1 MSFTNGQHVWP
12 SPGVHHLVGSK
23 MHHHL
28 VDDGL
33 SRIPPSHVDSSLV
46 LLPEASDLEED
57 NRRAHFSDLYRK
69 SESKI
74 DLLFSDDGGY
84 NIDAIESLKQP
95 PPLSAPLL
103 PPTTDHSPI
112 QEPPRKKA
120 KRVID
125 EDDYGDDDD
134 DEDEENDAANEEEDD
149 DDNDTQSS
157 ALKHKRAN
165 DAAAKTLLSPSK
177 SGSSPVQS
185 VSSPGK
191 HTDKTKDDGTQP
203 HTKTSEDAR
212 KELEEARTATEQ
224 AAKRSF
230 HTLIYTLENDR
241 TAMLEQQQLE
251 ESEKQLQAEMDKTG
265 QQNPSQNGPGQAHGS
280 LSNANLGASSLTLK
294 NLIARIDSMRDQVRA
309 SDAELR
315 SLMNEVRKNRSK
327 WASEDNVGQEE
338 LYEALEKVLSELKA
352 HTEFSTPFLNRVNKR
367 DAPDYYNFIKQPMD
381 LGTMT
386 KKLKSLQYKSKADFV
401 ADLNLI
407 WDNCLRYNQ
416 EMTHPLR
423 RMANGMR
430 KEAEKLIPLIPD
442 LVIRPRAEVEAE
454 ERRKQ
459 NGGDDDGGDDSDDE
473 PIMSSRGRKAG
484 TKGGANKSRKAPS
497 DQKEST
503 PVVEQK
509 PLLQL
514 NGLLAKS
521 HREGSEVDG
530 SNGFATPIGGSITPS
545 GINGHSGVSNVDA
558 MDIDGPSLNGMA
570 LGQALGEAAE
580 QVYEDD
586 EYKIWKQVTKKDRA
600 LIAKERY
607 HLFSGNKLNIEAPAL
622 LRSKAGMRRYLKAQR
637 EAETTSALSTDSS
650 ATASKDGSKAGET
663 LAQGMEDEADR
674 TVPDYY
680 EPQTIIPDISP
691 KLQWIEDGEGQ
702 VINQHEEMLRLV
714 PAGHFLSPDSRLTK
728 RFDANLRQMQE
739 TRKLCSKISVIKQM
753 QIQTQVYTN
762 QFPKYNPE
770 PFREADV
777 EPHFIAG
784 EGPVIAPEVC
794 RSAMQRSVA
803 KIFYNAG
810 FEELQPSALDTITDV
825 AGDYFMKLIH
835 TFNVYREADKKP
847 ATGVWAERGA
857 RFQPRFTPEEILLH
871 TLTENGHDVESLET
885 YARDDVERLGSK
897 LSQIH
902 ERMKAHLTDLLRPA
916 LNDGGADGSGAF
928 NDGSEQFVGGDF
940 AEELGEDFFG
950 FKALGLDKDLGLE
963 MLSVPLHLLQSR
975 VRSQYQMQTQT
986 TGATVAD
993 LFEAL
998 PASEPVTKENIQEQI
1013 GLVKNFFLAKL
1024 HANGDQPLVEDE
1036 ELPAKQRHRRVRL
1049 PATGKISAPAKR
1061 PGKEQNGMAK
1071 KKKKMEAA
1079 NINASPEKGGAG
1091 GAGAGAGGGTPSKK
1105 GKGGAGAGAAAAAA
1119 AAAAASQNAASSS
1132 ITIAPPMERVE
1143 SMQSQTNASQTDKDD
1158 GVGMMSPESLEQR

>member
-1 MSFTNGQHVWP
+1 MSITNGQHAWP
-12 SPGVHHLVGSK
+12 PPSLHHVNGARMHHLG
-23 MHHHL
+23 
-28 VDDGL
+28 DDGPARTQTPIDT
-33 SRIPPSHVDSSLV
+33 SMA
-46 LLPEASDLEED
+46 LLPEASDVEMD
-57 NRRAHFSDLYRK
+57 SRRAHFSNLYRK
-69 SESKI
+69 SEERI
-74 DLLFSDDGGY
+74 AMLFGDDGAY
-84 NIDAIESLKQP
+84 NRAAIDALMRP
-95 PPLSAPLL
+95 PPVPTSSL
-103 PPTTDHSPI
+103 PPTTDHAPI

-134 DEDEENDAANEEEDD
+134 DDD
-149 DDNDTQSS
+149 DDEEDEDDPDAS
-157 ALKHKRAN
+157 ALKHKHAN
-165 DAAAKTLLSPSK
+165 DAAAKSLLSPSK
-177 SGSSPVQS
+177 SGSSPVHS

-191 HTDKTKDDGTQP
+191 HADKSKEDGSQTQA
-203 HTKTSEDAR
+203 KTSEDAR
-212 KELEEARTATEQ
+212 RELEDARNATEE

-230 HTLIYTLENDR
+230 HTLFYTLENDR

-265 QQNPSQNGPGQAHGS
+265 QPNSSHGGPGPNHGS

-294 NLIARIDSMRDQVRA
+294 HLIARIDLKRDQVRA

-327 WASEDNVGQEE
+327 WASEENVGQEE

-352 HTEFSTPFLNRVNKR
+352 HTEYSTPFLNRVNKR

-386 KKLKSLQYKSKADFV
+386 KKLKGLQYKSKAEFV
-401 ADLNLI
+401 TDLNLI

-416 EMTHPLR
+416 DMGHPLR

-442 LVIRPRAEVEAE
+442 LTIRPRAEVEAE

-459 NGGDDDGGDDSDDE
+459 NGGDDEGGEDSDDE

-484 TKGGANKSRKAPS
+484 TKGTNKSRKAPS
-497 DQKEST
+497 DQKEGT
-503 PVVEQK
+503 PNIEQK

-530 SNGFATPIGGSITPS
+530 SNGFATPPIGSITPS
-545 GINGHSGVSNVDA
+545 GMNGHSGVSNVDA

-580 QVYEDD
+580 QVYEDE

-607 HLFSGNKLNIEAPAL
+607 QLFTGNKLNVEEPAL
-622 LRSKAGMRRYLKAQR
+622 LRTKAGMRRFLKRQR
-637 EAETTSALSTDSS
+637 ESDEVLNPSQYDAS
-650 ATASKDGSKAGET
+650 ATGPKDAAKSET

-674 TVPDYY
+674 NVPDYY
-680 EPQTIIPDISP
+680 EPQTVIPDIP
-691 KLQWIEDGEGQ
+691 PRLRWIEDGEGQ
-702 VINQHEEMLRLV
+702 VINQHEEQLHVV
-714 PAGHFLSPDSRLTK
+714 PRGHFVAPKSRLAK
-728 RFDANLRQMQE
+728 KFDDNLKQMQE

-770 PFREADV
+770 PFFEADI
-777 EPHFIAG
+777 EPHFLAG
-784 EGPVIAPEVC
+784 EGPVMAPEVC

-803 KIFYNAG
+803 KIFYHAG
-810 FEELQPSALDTITDV
+810 FEELQPSALDTITEI
-825 AGDYFMKLIH
+825 AGDYFSKLAR
-835 TFNVYREADKKP
+835 TFNVFYEAEKKP

-857 RFQPRFTPEEILLH
+857 RFQPRYTREEILLH
-871 TLTENGHDVESLET
+871 TLDENGHDIESLES
-885 YARDDVERLGSK
+885 YARDDVDRLGSK
-897 LSQIH
+897 LGQIH
-902 ERMKAHLTDLLRPA
+902 ERMKAHLADLLRPA
-916 LNDGGADGSGAF
+916 LNDAGADGSGAF

-940 AEELGEDFFG
+940 AEELGDDFFG
-950 FKALGLDKDLGLE
+950 FKELGLDRELGLDT
-963 MLSVPLHLLQSR
+963 LSVPLHLLQSR
-975 VRSQYQMQTQT
+975 VRNSYQMQTQT
-986 TGATVAD
+986 IGTTVSD

-998 PASEPVTKENIQEQI
+998 PAAEPVTKENIQEQI

-1024 HANGDQPLVEDE
+1024 HANGDQPLIEDE
-1036 ELPAKQRHRRVRL
+1036 DLPIKQRRKVRL
-1049 PATGKISAPAKR
+1049 PATGKIVPAVPKTK
-1061 PGKEQNGMAK
+1061 PKDQAALSK
-1071 KKKKMEAA
+1071 KKKKPDSVPGQGSDAKA
-1079 NINASPEKGGAG
+1079 SGVNTSPEK
-1091 GAGAGAGGGTPSKK
+1091 GGTPSKK
-1105 GKGGAGAGAAAAAA
+1105 PKGSAFINGDSAG
-1119 AAAAASQNAASSS
+1119 SLV
-1132 ITIAPPMERVE
+1132 APPMERVE
-1143 SMQSQTNASQTDKDD
+1143 SMQSQTNASLTDKDD